1 MNSTRRVA
9 RLLPGSLFVFAV
21 LVATT
26 AVAQAA
32 PAKPS
37 RASFQDDMRKL
48 WEDHVTWTRL
58 YIVSA
63 VGNLPDKAAT
73 TERLLQN
80 QADIG
85 NAVKPFYGAAA
96 GDKLTALL
104 KDHILIAAKLV
115 DAAKA
120 NNSTDVETQKTAWNA
135 NADEISGFLS
145 GANPKSWP
153 LDPLKSEMRS
163 HLTLTLE
170 EAVAQIQGNYPA
182 SVAAYDKVHA
192 QILHMAD
199 MLSAGIIR
207 QFPQKFRA

>member
-1 MNSTRRVA
+1 MNTTRWFA
-9 RLLPGSLFVFAV
+9 RLGTALVFAM
-21 LVATT
+21 T
-26 AVAQAA
+26 AVVGATADAQ
-32 PAKPS
+32 PIS

-48 WEDHVTWTRL
+48 WEDHITWTRL

-80 QADIG
+80 QAGIG
-85 NAVKPFYGAAA
+85 NAVKPFYGEAA
-96 GDKLTALL
+96 GTKLTALL
-104 KDHILIAAKLV
+104 KDHILIAAKLI

-120 NNSTDVETQKTAWNA
+120 NNAAEVATQKTAWNA

-145 GANPKSWP
+145 AANPKNWP
-153 LDPLKSEMRS
+153 LEPLKTEMRS
-163 HLTLTLE
+163 HLSLTLD

-207 QFPQKFRA
+207 QFPPKFRA

>member
-1 MNSTRRVA
+1 MNPIRRF
-9 RLLPGSLFVFAV
+9 RLGTALAFAIGMV
-21 LVATT
+21 VGGT
-26 AVAQAA
+26 AYAQ
-32 PAKPS
+32 PIS

-80 QADIG
+80 QTHIG

-120 NNSTDVETQKTAWNA
+120 NNSAEVETQKTAWNA
-135 NADEISGFLS
+135 NADEISGLLS
-145 GANPKSWP
+145 GANPKNWK
-153 LDPLKSEMRS
+153 LEPLKAEMRS
-163 HLTLTLE
+163 HLGLTLD
-170 EAVAQIQGNYPA
+170 EAVAQIQGNYAA

-207 QFPQKFRA
+207 QFPPKFRT

>member
-9 RLLPGSLFVFAV
+9 RLLPGLFAFAV

-120 NNSTDVETQKTAWNA
+120 NNSTEVETQKTAWNA

>member
-1 MNSTRRVA
+1 MNCTRSVA
-9 RLLPGSLFVFAV
+9 RLLPGLLFAFAV

-26 AVAQAA
+26 AVAQAP

-85 NAVKPFYGAAA
+85 NAIKPFYGAAA